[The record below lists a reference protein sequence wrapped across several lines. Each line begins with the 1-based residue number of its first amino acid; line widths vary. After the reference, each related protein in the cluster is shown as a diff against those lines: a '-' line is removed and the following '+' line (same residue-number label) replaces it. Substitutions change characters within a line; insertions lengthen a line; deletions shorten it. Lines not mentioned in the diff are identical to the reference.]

1 MRVILAIELR
11 KGVIFVD
18 DMRLSKLTVER
29 TLYAAMLALLLLSA
43 AFVLRG
49 WTSGSFSSTEAMR
62 AYIASFGVLAPLVLT
77 LIQAMQVVLPVLPG
91 WLGCIVGAALFGSA
105 GGFWCNYIGIS
116 AGSIAAYFLA
126 RRYGVAL
133 VRSLM
138 PMEKYDRLMA
148 WVWTKKSYTLVLFL
162 AILLPLAPDDFLCYY
177 SGLGEMDAKKFV
189 AIILLAKPWCILFYS
204 IFFAQF
210 L

>member
-1 MRVILAIELR
+1 MEYTRS
-11 KGVIFVD
+11 
-18 DMRLSKLTVER
+18 SKTTVEKA
-29 TLYAAMLALLLLSA
+29 LYAAMLALLLLCA
-43 AFVLRG
+43 VFVLRG
-49 WTSGSFSSTEAMR
+49 WTCGSFSSAEAFR
-62 AYIASFGVLAPLVLT
+62 SYLASYGAFAPIVLT

-116 AGSIAAYFLA
+116 VGSIAAYFLA
-126 RRYGVAL
+126 RRYGAAL
-133 VRSLM
+133 VQSLM
-138 PMEKYDRLMA
+138 PMEKYDKLLA
-148 WVWTKKSYTLVLFL
+148 WVRTKKSYTLVLFL

-189 AIILLAKPWCILFYS
+189 TIILIAKPWCILFYS

>member
-1 MRVILAIELR
+1 MVKTKLDVGRV
-11 KGVIFVD
+11 
-18 DMRLSKLTVER
+18 LS
-29 TLYAAMLALLLLSA
+29 AAMVALLLLSA

-77 LIQAMQVVLPVLPG
+77 LIQALQVVLPVLPG

-126 RRYGVAL
+126 RRYGVSL
-133 VRSLM
+133 VRQLV
-138 PMEKYDRLMA
+138 PMDHYEKCAA
-148 WVWTKKSYTLVLFL
+148 WARNKKSYTLVLFL

-177 SGLGEMDAKKFV
+177 SGLAEMDARKFIT
-189 AIILLAKPWCILFYS
+189 IILAAKPWCILFYS
-204 IFFAQF
+204 VFFAQF